1 MAMKGRGGFTL
12 AEVTVAGAVLILL
25 SLLVMKSVTL
35 CGRLMNRTS
44 QAEAMEQR
52 LESYLAGGG
61 EPEASH
67 EVTVQVGSLGEWKVT
82 VDCYEMEE
90 NGVRVFLKT
99 LRDDGNE
106 S

>member
-25 SLLVMKSVTL
+25 SLLVMKSFTL

-52 LESYLAGGG
+52 LESYLANGGR
-61 EPEASH
+61 PEASH
-67 EVTVQVGSLGEWKVT
+67 DVAIQVGSLGEWKVT
-82 VDCYEMEE
+82 VDCYEIEE

-99 LRDDGNE
+99 LRDE
-106 S
+106 SDEP